1 MFLGR
6 LSPTLRTLR
15 FRLMLWNAL
24 AVVLT
29 GLAIL
34 LCVREGVRWTL
45 IRDLDQV
52 LAEDL
57 QEITLSFQEES
68 GVDWDLLREEMD
80 RKAKGHQF
88 HSWFV
93 RFYDKAGRPIW
104 SSSST
109 PAIAGLD
116 SVSKDVVTRSGFRI
130 LRRDLPGGDKFARSV
145 AIGSSQDFINRDMI
159 RIDELVVV
167 VFAGVLIAAPLGG
180 YLLAGRATRPLAK
193 MIATTEKLHPAQLS
207 DRLEIRGTGDELD
220 ALAKTVNHLLD
231 RIGDYLRQKHDF
243 LANAAHELR
252 TPLAAIRSSVEVAL
266 GGDRSVGE
274 YQELL
279 GDVIDECSSLEM
291 LVNQLLLLAETDAD
305 RLKIYS
311 DRVELDKLLASAVEM
326 FRGVAEFRGLRLRA
340 APFPPVSI
348 AGNRNSLRQVI
359 NNLLDNAVK
368 FTALRHG
375 GQAQSNGDTGVPG
388 TASAGEI
395 IVDLQRDDEQGL
407 VRIHISDNG
416 SGISPEH
423 LPNIFERFYRA
434 DKSRSREGAGGSG
447 LGLSICRA
455 IIDAHSGDIAAEST
469 PGSGTRFT
477 ITLPLA
483 PALTNSAAGDE
494 KKDSDQPPHRN
505 SRQWAV

>member
-1 MFLGR
+1 
-6 LSPTLRTLR
+6 
-15 FRLMLWNAL
+15 MLWNAL

-29 GLAIL
+29 GLGIL
-34 LCVREGVRWTL
+34 ICVREGVRWTL

-52 LAEDL
+52 LREDL
-57 QEITLSFQEES
+57 QEIALGFQDES
-68 GVDWDLLREEMD
+68 GVDWNILRDEMD
-80 RKAKGHQF
+80 RKSKGHQF
-88 HSWFV
+88 HGWFV
-93 RFYDKAGRPIW
+93 RFYDAAGQATW
-104 SSSST
+104 SSTST
-109 PAIAGLD
+109 PAIPGLD
-116 SVSKDVVTRSGFRI
+116 HTGADVVTRSGFRV
-130 LRRDLPGGDKFARSV
+130 LRRDLPGGDRQARSV
-145 AIGSSQDFINRDMI
+145 VVGSSQDFINRDMT
-159 RIDELVVV
+159 RIDQLVVA
-167 VFAGVLIAAPLGG
+167 VFLGVLVAAPLGG
-180 YLLAGRATRPLAK
+180 YLLAGRATRPLAR

-220 ALAKTVNHLLD
+220 ALARTVNHLLD

-266 GGDRSVGE
+266 GGDRSVTE

-279 GDVIDECSSLEM
+279 EDVINECSSLEM

-311 DRVELDKLLASAVEM
+311 DRVALDKLLVSAVEM

-340 APFPPVSI
+340 ASFPPAAV

-368 FTALRHG
+368 FTVQRHG
-375 GQAQSNGDTGVPG
+375 ELAASNGDTGVPA
-388 TASAGEI
+388 ASAGEI
-395 IVDLQRDDEQGL
+395 VVDLQRDDEQRL

-423 LPNIFERFYRA
+423 LPHIFERFYRA
-434 DKSRSREGAGGSG
+434 DKSRTREGAGGSG

-455 IIDAHSGDIAAEST
+455 IIDAHSGEIAVEST
-469 PGSGTRFT
+469 PGGGTRFT

-483 PALTNSAAGDE
+483 PVLSNSAAGG
-494 KKDSDQPPHRN
+494 
-505 SRQWAV
+505 